1 MNNNIPRGYSQNQI
15 NMSRTNQHNFNNG
28 FQSSQN
34 MIPQQDWTNNGN
46 LIHNNVSQNVFNES
60 ILDNMLHIDSY
71 DRDTN
76 AYPNPFK
83 FTVSLGGSGTSRE
96 KVFNKDTQTYEIVN
110 YSGVPSP
117 RIQKNFMNVK
127 QVILDKVIFP
137 QYVVYTRTN
146 LDGGLY
152 SYTGLTTISAKYRY
166 LILKI
171 KELDNNRVFS
181 TNDRVGDDSFI
192 LYKDKDLGGSSTEIW
207 LSSYCKRTFLKS
219 ALKNLDKLTIEI
231 VDPDGNPV
239 KFKYVIAGG
248 GTTEYDI
255 PATELTGAN
264 QEDYEFVIQM
274 TISTVENDLNTN
286 VNYR

>member
-28 FQSSQN
+28 FQPSQN
-34 MIPQQDWTNNGN
+34 IIPQQDWTNNGN
-46 LIHNNVSQNVFNES
+46 LIHNNVAQSLFNES

-83 FTVSLGGSGTSRE
+83 FTVSLGGSGTTKE
-96 KVFNKDTQTYEIVN
+96 KVFNKDTQTYEMVS
-110 YSGVPSP
+110 YAGVPSP

-137 QYVVYTRTN
+137 QYVVYTRTD
-146 LDGGLY
+146 LGGGIY

-181 TNDRVGDDSFI
+181 TNNRVGDDSFI

-231 VDPDGNPV
+231 VDPDGNLV

-248 GTTEYDI
+248 GTTEYDM

>member
-1 MNNNIPRGYSQNQI
+1 MNNNIPRGYSQNQMMM
-15 NMSRTNQHNFNNG
+15 NRTNQHNFNMG

-34 MIPQQDWTNNGN
+34 LIPQQDWTNNGN
-46 LIHNNVSQNVFNES
+46 LMHNNVAQNVFNET

-71 DRDTN
+71 DRDTT

-96 KVFNKDTQTYEIVN
+96 KVYNKDTQKYEIVN
-110 YSGVPSP
+110 YTGVPSP

-127 QVILDKVIFP
+127 QVTLDKVIFP
-137 QYVVYTRTN
+137 QYVVYTRTD
-146 LDGGLY
+146 LGGGVY
-152 SYTGLTTISAKYRY
+152 SYTGLTTISANYRY

-207 LSSYCKRTFLKS
+207 LSSYSKRTFLKS

-231 VDPDGNPV
+231 VDPDGNTV
-239 KFKYVIAGG
+239 KIKYVIAGG
-248 GTTEYDI
+248 DGTEYDM
-255 PATELTGAN
+255 PASELTGVR
-264 QEDYEFVIQM
+264 QENYEFVLQM
-274 TISTVENDLNTN
+274 TVSTVENDLNTN